1 MSHSY
6 LYQSYQTVPWY
17 LSQSFSQTPLSS
29 SLPQLSSSSS
39 PRKCPSDFMIS
50 NKVICICQPWILSS
64 QSSYHH
70 WSRYHWISSQCCSP
84 RDHQWWISRKERPC
98 CLKWLQQMFTEIISP
113 PTSDKVR
120 LLLLSVSMA
129 WKISRNSWESEM
141 RNLLI
146 RSCVT
151 LSERS
156 SMLFKWN
163 IVFSVGWKYSQFSWE
178 VLVRPDWLGV
188 RS

>member
-98 CLKWLQQMFTEIISP
+98 CLKWLQLMFTEYWDNLTTNLRQSQAVAFIRVDGLENLP
-113 PTSDKVR
+113 QFLRVR
-120 LLLLSVSMA
+120 DE
-129 WKISRNSWESEM
+129 KFIN
-141 RNLLI
+141 
-146 RSCVT
+146 
-151 LSERS
+151 
-156 SMLFKWN
+156 
-163 IVFSVGWKYSQFSWE
+163 
-178 VLVRPDWLGV
+178 
-188 RS
+188 